1 MKIATT
7 TEDFGAYLATDAE
20 RVRVLHECGFDCI
33 DLSMYAASTMAAWMT
48 DGWRERA
55 EELRALGVELGVSFV
70 QAHAPNTNPLDE
82 TKFEAEFAATV
93 RSIEV
98 CGALGIPNIVY
109 HAGWEIGISREEF
122 LARNRAFA
130 QKLLP
135 VLEKT
140 GVTLCV
146 ENTTKRHYE
155 GYYYFYDGES
165 MRDFCEQVGHPLFA
179 ACWDTGHANIDGG
192 QYEHIMALGK
202 HLKALHVND
211 NLGKCDQHLHPFMG
225 TLNIDEVM
233 HALLDV
239 GYQGYFT
246 FESCSSAI
254 RHDNWLHPRRTF
266 AADPRALDPSFAV
279 ARKLCELTHVIGEDI
294 LSRYHCLD

>member
-7 TEDFGAYLATDAE
+7 TGDFGAYLPTIAE
-20 RVRVLHECGFDCI
+20 RVRAVHDCGFDCI
-33 DLSMYAASTMAAWMT
+33 DLSMYESDSMGEWMC
-48 DGWRERA
+48 DDWRERA
-55 EELRALGVELGVSFV
+55 ERLRDFAAELGVSFV

-82 TKFEAEFAATV
+82 NKFDAEFAATV

-98 CGALGIPNIVY
+98 CGVLGIPNTVY

-122 LARNRAFA
+122 LARNRVFA
-130 QKLLP
+130 EKLLP

-155 GYYYFYDGES
+155 GYYYFYDGAS
-165 MRDFCEQVGHPLFA
+165 MRDFCDEIGHPLFA

-225 TLNIDEVM
+225 TLNMDEVM
-233 HALLDV
+233 HALIDV
-239 GYQGYFT
+239 GYKGYFT
-246 FESCSSAI
+246 FESSSSTI
-254 RHDNWLHPRRTF
+254 RHGNWLHQRREY
-266 AADPRALDPSFAV
+266 AADTRALDPSLAV

-294 LSRYHCLD
+294 LSRYNCLD